1 MGIERLNSE
10 EKEIKDLLEEL
21 PKELQEKHLGKSV
34 DELQKIV
41 EERKHAGSGFSKY
54 TINEKGN
61 VLTKK
66 EEEEIKNRDFG
77 EQE

>member
-1 MGIERLNSE
+1 MAIERLNSE

-21 PKELQEKHLGKSV
+21 PKELQGKHGDKSA
-34 DELQKIV
+34 DELRRIV
-41 EERKHAGSGFSKY
+41 EERKHAGSGFGEY
-54 TINEKGN
+54 TINKKGN

-66 EEEEIKNRDFG
+66 EEEEIKNRDPK